1 MTTTMIDRLKAA
13 FSAFRGGAQE
23 GMQTADL
30 VALHND
36 YIASLTGG
44 LTPKRLEALL
54 RAADEGDIVG
64 QHTLFAEIEDRD
76 EHIHAELSK
85 RRRALLSI
93 PWRIEPGKASGKRA
107 EAVAMAVRE
116 QVEAIPDFEDVILDM
131 ADAIGHGFACLEIEW
146 SHDGSRH
153 LPAGLHH
160 RPQNWFMLPLHA
172 RDGRAGTLRLRDNTP
187 EGQELWGLGWIVH
200 KHRSKAG
207 IFARAGLFRVLCWTY
222 LLKQYCRGDFSQF
235 LEIHGLPMRL
245 GKYPSSASDEE
256 QKTLLN
262 ALRMLGSDAAGI
274 IPEGMEIEFKE
285 AARGSEKPF
294 MAMHDLCETG
304 QSKAI
309 LGSTLTTD
317 TKGVGSQALGEI
329 HNEVRLDILAS
340 DARQLAGSL
349 TRQLLAPL
357 AYLNEAVTDPALL
370 PRFVFDPSRPEDL
383 EKLAKS
389 LPELALVMDIPTRW
403 AHERAGI
410 PMPEEG
416 EAVLARKDGVTK
428 NDPAAPDQGDPA
440 EATAALAAEAGD
452 DPRFPD
458 QDAVDAATVPDA
470 VLTALARDMLA
481 PILAEVEAGVAPE
494 VFLGKLAELYP
505 KMDTTALEELTARVL
520 FVGELWGRLSAQAEA
535 VPTAGAE

>member
-1 MTTTMIDRLKAA
+1 MTTMIDRLKAA
-13 FSAFRGGAQE
+13 FSAFRGGAQKE
-23 GMQTADL
+23 MQTAAL
-30 VALHND
+30 AALHND
-36 YIASLTGG
+36 YVASLTGG
-44 LTPKRLEALL
+44 LTPRRLEALL
-54 RAADEGDIVG
+54 RAADDGDIVG

-93 PWRIEPGKASGKRA
+93 PWRIEPGKAGGSRA
-107 EAVAMAVRE
+107 EAVAGAVRA

-160 RPQNWFMLPLHA
+160 RPQNWFQLA
-172 RDGRAGTLRLRDNTP
+172 RDGALRLRDTTP
-187 EGQELWGLGWIVH
+187 EGQELWALGWIVH

-222 LLKQYCRGDFSQF
+222 LLKQYCRGDFSQI

-245 GKYPSSASDEE
+245 GRYPANSSDEE
-256 QKTLLN
+256 QKTLLK

-274 IPEGMEIEFKE
+274 IPEGMDIEFKE
-285 AARGSEKPF
+285 VARGSEKPF

-357 AYLNEAVTDPALL
+357 AYLNEGVTDPALL

-428 NDPAAPDQGDPA
+428 SDPATPEADDPA
-440 EATAALAAEAGD
+440 EATAALAAEGGD
-452 DPRFPD
+452 DPRYPD

-481 PILAEVEAGVAPE
+481 PILAEVEAGIAPE
-494 VFLGKLAELYP
+494 ALVGKLAELYP

-520 FVGELWGRLSAQAEA
+520 FVGELWGRLSVQAEEEEA
-535 VPTAGAE
+535 

>member
-1 MTTTMIDRLKAA
+1 MTTMIDRLKAA
-13 FSAFRGGAQE
+13 FTAFKGGARG
-23 GMQTADL
+23 GMQTASL
-30 VALHND
+30 GALHND

-54 RAADEGDIVG
+54 RAADDGDIVG

-93 PWRIEPGKASGKRA
+93 PWRIEPGKAGGKGA
-107 EAVAMAVRE
+107 EAVAGAVRE
-116 QVEAIPDFEDVILDM
+116 QVEAIPDFEDMILDM
-131 ADAIGHGFACLEIEW
+131 ADAIGHGFACLEFEW

-153 LPAGLHH
+153 LPAGLHL
-160 RPQNWFMLPLHA
+160 RPQNWFMLA
-172 RDGRAGTLRLRDNTP
+172 RDGSLRLRDNTP

-200 KHRSKAG
+200 QHRSKSG

-245 GKYPSSASDEE
+245 GKYPANTSDEE
-256 QKTLLN
+256 QKTLLT
-262 ALRMLGSDAAGI
+262 ALRALGSDAAGI

-357 AYLNEAVTDPALL
+357 AYLNEGVTDPGLL

-389 LPELALVMDIPTRW
+389 LPDLAEVMDIPTRW

-410 PMPEEG
+410 PLPEDG
-416 EAVLARKDGVTK
+416 EPVLVRKSQGK
-428 NDPAAPDQGDPA
+428 ASGNDRDEPGQAGKAKA
-440 EATAALAAEAGD
+440 EATAALTAEGGD
-452 DPRFPD
+452 DPRYPD
-458 QDAVDAATVPDA
+458 QDAVDAAEVPEA

-481 PILAEVEAGVAPE
+481 PIFAEAENGVAPE
-494 VFLGKLAELYP
+494 ALLGKLAELYP
-505 KMDTTALEELTARVL
+505 RMDTTALEELTARVL

-535 VPTAGAE
+535 E

>member
-1 MTTTMIDRLKAA
+1 MTTMIDRLKAA
-13 FSAFRGGAQE
+13 FSAFRGGAQK

-93 PWRIEPGKASGKRA
+93 PWRIEPGKAGGKRA

-160 RPQNWFMLPLHA
+160 RPQNWFMLPLHS
-172 RDGRAGTLRLRDNTP
+172 RDGRDGTLRLRDNTP

-200 KHRSKAG
+200 KHRSKSG

-389 LPELALVMDIPTRW
+389 LPELALVMDIPARW

-428 NDPAAPDQGDPA
+428 SAPPTPEADAPA
-440 EATAALAAEAGD
+440 EATAALAAEGGD
-452 DPRFPD
+452 DPRYPD

-481 PILAEVEAGVAPE
+481 PILAEAEAGVAPE

-505 KMDTTALEELTARVL
+505 KMDTTTLEELTTRVL
-520 FVGELWGRLSAQAEA
+520 FVGELWGRLSAQTEA
-535 VPTAGAE
+535 LPTAGAE

>member
-1 MTTTMIDRLKAA
+1 MIDRLKAA
-13 FSAFRGGAQE
+13 FAGFKGRNKA
-23 GMQTADL
+23 GMQTAQ
-30 VALHND
+30 VAALHNA

-44 LTPKRLEALL
+44 LTPKRLEAVL
-54 RAADEGDIVG
+54 RAADEGDILA
-64 QHTLFAEIEDRD
+64 QHTLFADIEDRD

-85 RRRALLSI
+85 RRRSLLSI
-93 PWRIEPGKASGKRA
+93 PWRIEPGRAGGKRA
-107 EAVAMAVRE
+107 DAIAGAVRE

-131 ADAIGHGFACLEIEW
+131 ADAVGHGFACLEIEW
-146 SHDGSRH
+146 SFDGARH

-160 RPQNWFMLPLHA
+160 RPQSWFMLA
-172 RDGRAGTLRLRDNTP
+172 DDQAALRLRDNTP

-200 KHRSKAG
+200 KHRSKSGAL
-207 IFARAGLFRVLCWTY
+207 ARSGLFRVLCWTF

-235 LEIHGLPMRL
+235 LEIHGLPLRL
-245 GKYPSSASDEE
+245 GKYPAGASDAE
-256 QKTLLN
+256 QKTLLG
-262 ALRMLGSDAAGI
+262 ALRALGSDAAGI
-274 IPEGMEIEFKE
+274 IPDGMMVEFKE

-294 MAMHDLCETG
+294 MAMHELCETG

-340 DARQLAGSL
+340 DARQIAGSL

-357 AYLNEAVTDPALL
+357 AFLNEGVTDPGLL

-389 LPELALVMDIPTRW
+389 LPDLAEIMDIPTRW

-410 PMPEEG
+410 PLPEDG
-416 EAVLARKDGVTK
+416 EPVLARKSRTK
-428 NDPAAPDQGDPA
+428 TQPPGDAVADPGPTGKTKT
-440 EATAALAAEAGD
+440 EATAALTAEGGD
-452 DPRFPD
+452 EPHFPD
-458 QDAVDAATVPDA
+458 QDAVDAAEIPEA

-481 PILAEVEAGVAPE
+481 PIFAEAESGVAPE
-494 VFLGKLAELYP
+494 ALLGKLAELYP
-505 KMDTTALEELTARVL
+505 RMDTTALEELTARVI
-520 FVGELWGRLSAQAEA
+520 FVGQLWGRLSAQAE
-535 VPTAGAE
+535 VE